1 MRRRKNSIDL
11 GLDLRDAIKR
21 VSASYEAVLSL
32 DPLAEDEALIRAH
45 RNHIQLCRAA
55 LGHLEAL
62 LRLARATHQADQRE
76 VTEAE
81 RLLAEARQALAA
93 APLPDDFPHEE

>member
-1 MRRRKNSIDL
+1 MRRRKNTIDL
-11 GLDLRDAIKR
+11 GLDLREAIKR

-32 DPLAEDEALIRAH
+32 DPLVEDEALMRAH

-62 LRLARATHQADQRE
+62 IRLARATYQADQRE

-81 RLLAEARQALAA
+81 RLLAEAREALAA
-93 APLPDDFPHEE
+93 TPLPDEAAHEE